1 MKSRFLFNHLDAHR
15 DYFHTYPKSKLVLRD
30 WLALDRTAAANRRV
44 FYSFLRTTLDLTI
57 AGLILI
63 HFFNYQSIIVIGA
76 IFLLLSVVVGSF
88 SYFRFLRVQSHYHKF
103 LRESGSYFPPL
114 LARKGN
120 HS

>member
-30 WLALDRTAAANRRV
+30 WLALDRTAAANRRTL
-44 FYSFLRTTLDLTI
+44 YSFLRTMLDLTI
-57 AGLILI
+57 AGLVLI
-63 HFFNYQSIIVIGA
+63 HFFNYHAVIIHGVLFILLSMVIG
-76 IFLLLSVVVGSF
+76 GF

-103 LRESGSYFPPL
+103 LRESGAHFPPM
-114 LARKGN
+114 LARKDH